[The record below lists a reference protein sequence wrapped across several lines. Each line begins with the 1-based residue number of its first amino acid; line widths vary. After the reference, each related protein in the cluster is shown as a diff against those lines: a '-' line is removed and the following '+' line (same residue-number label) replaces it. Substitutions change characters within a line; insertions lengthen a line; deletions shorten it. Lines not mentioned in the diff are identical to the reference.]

1 MEKVSIVVPVYNV
14 EEYLQYS
21 VGSLRQQTYS
31 NIEIILVDDG
41 STDRSGEI
49 CDQYAQKDDRIRV
62 FHVENGGQSRARNIG
77 VQQASSDWIMFLD
90 ADDYYNTKAVEYL
103 VALKD
108 QYAVDL
114 VVTSI
119 VEVRDHQTDL
129 IAGDL
134 PLDDSKKLDRHAALL
149 HMFYGNSVGTHPGG
163 KLYKKE
169 ILLRH
174 PYPEGMIYEDL
185 AIAYEHI
192 AACKEIAVGSQHLYK
207 YYRRAGST
215 VNSKYSDRLLN
226 FYKAMEWNRAYVER
240 DYPDDVEMKKAVNA
254 RYVFNGFHIVHAML
268 GSHMYKEIKKIR
280 RDYSHYFGTIV
291 LDKHITTKNKLKYV
305 LFLCSPRLYDIVRK
319 KIG

>member
-49 CDQYAQKDDRIRV
+49 CDQYAQEDDRIRV
-62 FHVENGGQSRARNIG
+62 FHVDNGGQSRARNIG

-108 QYAVDL
+108 QYGVDL

-134 PLDDSKKLDRHAALL
+134 PLEDSTKLDRHAALL

-169 ILLRH
+169 ILLQY

-192 AACKEIAVGSQHLYK
+192 AACKEIAVGNQHLYK

-240 DYPDDVEMKKAVNA
+240 DYPDDQEMKKAVNT

-280 RDYSHYFGTIV
+280 RDYSHYLGTV
-291 LDKHITTKNKLKYV
+291 VMDKHITTKNKLKYV
-305 LFLCSPRLYDIVRK
+305 LFLCSPKLYNLVRK

>member
-1 MEKVSIVVPVYNV
+1 MEKVSFVVPVYNV

-49 CDQYAQKDDRIRV
+49 CDQYAQEDDRIRV
-62 FHVENGGQSRARNIG
+62 FHVDNGGQSRARNIG

-108 QYAVDL
+108 QYGVDL

-134 PLDDSKKLDRHAALL
+134 PLEDSKKLDRHAALL
-149 HMFYGNSVGTHPGG
+149 QMFYGNSVGTHPGG
-163 KLYKKE
+163 KLYKKD
-169 ILLRH
+169 ILLQY

-192 AACKEIAVGSQHLYK
+192 AACKEIAVGNQHLYK

-240 DYPDDVEMKKAVNA
+240 DYPDDQEMKKAVNT

-280 RDYSHYFGTIV
+280 RDYSHYLGTV
-291 LDKHITTKNKLKYV
+291 VMDKHITTKNKLKYV
-305 LFLCSPRLYDIVRK
+305 LFLCSPKLYNLVRK

>member
-1 MEKVSIVVPVYNV
+1 MEKVSIVIPVYNV

-31 NIEIILVDDG
+31 NIEIILIDDG

-49 CDQYAQKDDRIRV
+49 CDQYAQEDDRIRV
-62 FHVENGGQSRARNIG
+62 FHVDNGGQSRARNIG

-108 QYAVDL
+108 QYGVDL

-119 VEVRDHQTDL
+119 IEVQDHQTDL

-149 HMFYGNSVGTHPGG
+149 HMFYGNSVGTSPGG

-169 ILLRH
+169 ILLQY

-192 AACKEIAVGSQHLYK
+192 AACKEIAVGNQHLYK

-226 FYKAMEWNRAYVER
+226 FYKVMEWNRAYVER
-240 DYPDDVEMKKAVNA
+240 DYPDDPEMKKAVNT

-280 RDYSHYFGTIV
+280 RDYSHYLGTV
-291 LDKHITTKNKLKYV
+291 VMDKHITTKNKLKYV
-305 LFLCSPRLYDIVRK
+305 LFLCSPKLYDLVRK

>member
-1 MEKVSIVVPVYNV
+1 
-14 EEYLQYS
+14 
-21 VGSLRQQTYS
+21 
-31 NIEIILVDDG
+31 
-41 STDRSGEI
+41 
-49 CDQYAQKDDRIRV
+49 
-62 FHVENGGQSRARNIG
+62 
-77 VQQASSDWIMFLD
+77 MFLD

-103 VALKD
+103 MALKD
-108 QYAVDL
+108 RYGVDL

-129 IAGDL
+129 VAGDL
-134 PLDDSKKLDRHAALL
+134 PLEDSKKLDRHAALL

-169 ILLRH
+169 ILLQY

-192 AACKEIAVGSQHLYK
+192 AACKEIAVGNQHLYK

-240 DYPDDVEMKKAVNA
+240 DYPDDQEMKKAVNT
-254 RYVFNGFHIVHAML
+254 RYVFNGLHVVHALL
-268 GSHMYKEIKKIR
+268 GSQMYDQVNKIR
-280 RDYSHYFGTIV
+280 KEYRRYWKDILINS
-291 LDKHITTKNKLKYV
+291 HITRKNKLKY
-305 LFLCSPRLYDIVRK
+305 LLLLLSPHLYQKVRAK
-319 KIG
+319 LG

>member
-1 MEKVSIVVPVYNV
+1 MEKVSIVIPVYNV

-49 CDQYAQKDDRIRV
+49 CDQYAQEDDRIRV
-62 FHVENGGQSRARNIG
+62 FHVDNGGQSRARNIG

-103 VALKD
+103 MALKD
-108 QYAVDL
+108 RYGVDL

-129 IAGDL
+129 VAGDL
-134 PLDDSKKLDRHAALL
+134 PLEDSKKLDRHAALL

-169 ILLRH
+169 ILLQY

-192 AACKEIAVGSQHLYK
+192 GACKEIAVGNQHLYK

-240 DYPDDVEMKKAVNA
+240 DYPDDQEMKKAVNT

-280 RDYSHYFGTIV
+280 RDYSHYLGTV
-291 LDKHITTKNKLKYV
+291 VMDKHITTKNKLKYV
-305 LFLCSPRLYDIVRK
+305 LFLCSPKLYDLVRK